1 MIWFLILQFFSMMLT
16 LLRLGRASETD
27 KDLEI
32 LILRQQLG
40 ILQRKQ
46 DKPIKPNRA
55 EKLTLA
61 VLSAKLKRQSN
72 RPIKQ
77 FRSLIRIFQPETVFG
92 WHRALGDVNG
102 RMPGKTR
109 WVDRQQP
116 RRSRSW

>member
-1 MIWFLILQFFSMMLT
+1 MLFR
-16 LLRLGRASETD
+16 LRLTSETD

-61 VLSAKLKRQSN
+61 VLSAKRRDILTKK
-72 RPIKQ
+72 PITISK
-77 FRSLIRIFQPETVFG
+77 FHYLFLLMV
-92 WHRALGDVNG
+92 
-102 RMPGKTR
+102 
-109 WVDRQQP
+109 
-116 RRSRSW
+116 